1 MKSHGLAIFIEHA
14 GELAHHYIK
23 KGVQLTHIPNNQST
37 IFVPNLTISL
47 SLKVPFRQRTLA
59 QVVRE
64 FRWRPSGPKFD
75 SPWERI
81 SGCG

>member
-37 IFVPNLTISL
+37 IFVPNLTIRL
-47 SLKVPFRQRTLA
+47 CLKVPFQ
-59 QVVRE
+59 Q
-64 FRWRPSGPKFD
+64 
-75 SPWERI
+75 
-81 SGCG
+81 